1 MTAIPYFSSVRISA
15 LACLLFCGALFP
27 VAAQE
32 APRDNPEEGMVVRV
46 PNPINESAVSQI
58 KRDVEK
64 VRSERKIRRILFD
77 FNPDAK
83 ESATVNYGG
92 CYELAKFIRE
102 LTNNN
107 IRTIGLVQARTVRH
121 SVLPVLACSEVVM
134 TPEARLGEVADP
146 NGPPV
151 PRGEIDFYSELA
163 GRPRTGVVVKMID
176 RNAEILSGLENQT
189 TIYFDSR
196 KRNTD
201 YRDVQNVSDK
211 PVLPAGNIGL
221 YSPEEAV
228 RFGLAQKTSS
238 SRQAVEEEYSINP
251 GIGGDWLAGRTPKA
265 VRIDLNGTID
275 IALREKVRR
284 QLETAVARKENTVFL
299 NLECGGGDPDI
310 ARKIGEDLRTLVDK
324 DKQPIRTIAWIPD
337 KAPDLAAI
345 IALSCSEIVMRQ
357 SAGAEAVLGDFE
369 GWIKEMSP
377 RQGGAGQVE
386 IAKRNLADVFKARG
400 LPEILANAMTERD
413 LIVIR
418 ARDPKNERRLMTP
431 AVFAEENARAGA
443 GNEWAIDKTIKEKGS
458 LLRLDATLAKELRIV
473 SGTVENPDPKEVYS
487 RYGFQDKE
495 VRESKTHW
503 LDSFA
508 AFLRRSE
515 VSILLVLL
523 GLGGIILEMKA
534 PGLTFPAVVAAI
546 CFLLF
551 FWSQSQLSGEI
562 VYLAVLLFALGLVML
577 GVEIFIL
584 PGFGVA
590 GITGVFLLIIGIVLA
605 TVDKLPQSNEDWVD
619 LAARALQ
626 YGMTLVGSVG
636 LAFTFA
642 RYLPKI
648 PYANRLV
655 LQGPTEAAEAAAM
668 SVLPGA
674 EIASRLLGEVG
685 ASVSDLR
692 PSGTARF
699 GEVLADVVTEGDFIA
714 AGSTIQVV
722 EVEGSRIV
730 VKRFG

>member
-1 MTAIPYFSSVRISA
+1 
-15 LACLLFCGALFP
+15 
-27 VAAQE
+27 
-32 APRDNPEEGMVVRV
+32 
-46 PNPINESAVSQI
+46 
-58 KRDVEK
+58 
-64 VRSERKIRRILFD
+64 
-77 FNPDAK
+77 
-83 ESATVNYGG
+83 
-92 CYELAKFIRE
+92 
-102 LTNNN
+102 
-107 IRTIGLVQARTVRH
+107 
-121 SVLPVLACSEVVM
+121 
-134 TPEARLGEVADP
+134 
-146 NGPPV
+146 
-151 PRGEIDFYSELA
+151 
-163 GRPRTGVVVKMID
+163 
-176 RNAEILSGLENQT
+176 
-189 TIYFDSR
+189 
-196 KRNTD
+196 
-201 YRDVQNVSDK
+201 
-211 PVLPAGNIGL
+211 
-221 YSPEEAV
+221 
-228 RFGLAQKTSS
+228 
-238 SRQAVEEEYSINP
+238 
-251 GIGGDWLAGRTPKA
+251 
-265 VRIDLNGTID
+265 
-275 IALREKVRR
+275 
-284 QLETAVARKENTVFL
+284 
-299 NLECGGGDPDI
+299 
-310 ARKIGEDLRTLVDK
+310 
-324 DKQPIRTIAWIPD
+324 
-337 KAPDLAAI
+337 
-345 IALSCSEIVMRQ
+345 
-357 SAGAEAVLGDFE
+357 
-369 GWIKEMSP
+369 
-377 RQGGAGQVE
+377 
-386 IAKRNLADVFKARG
+386 
-400 LPEILANAMTERD
+400 
-413 LIVIR
+413 
-418 ARDPKNERRLMTP
+418 
-431 AVFAEENARAGA
+431 
-443 GNEWAIDKTIKEKGS
+443 
-458 LLRLDATLAKELRIV
+458 LRIV
-473 SGTVENPDPKEVYS
+473 SGTVENPNPKEVYS

>member
-201 YRDVQNVSDK
+201 FRDVQNVSDK